1 MASFDAAYPYRLSVA
16 PMMGVTDKHWRHLAR
31 LLSRRTLLY
40 TEMVVDSAIVH
51 NSSDLDHTRFL
62 GHRADEHPLAVQLGG
77 NDPLLLKQ
85 ACELTVE
92 HLGDTCVEVNLNC
105 GCPSNVVATKHE
117 FGARLML
124 KPDRVRDIVH
134 QLDRVCSPRGV
145 PVSVKHR
152 LGTDLSGSDYDTTRK
167 FVESCRRG
175 GCRHFILHARS
186 AILAKGFSTQQN
198 RTVPPLDVSVAHK
211 LVRDLP
217 DCTFSLNG
225 QLKTLEDCARHLSE
239 YEGLPPVA

>member
-1 MASFDAAYPYRLSVA
+1 MATFTNEYPHKLSVA

-51 NSSDLDHTRFL
+51 NSDALDHTRFL

-145 PVSVKHR
+145 YQ
-152 LGTDLSGSDYDTTRK
+152 LQ
-167 FVESCRRG
+167 EST
-175 GCRHFILHARS
+175 IL
-186 AILAKGFSTQQN
+186 Q
-198 RTVPPLDVSVAHK
+198 
-211 LVRDLP
+211 
-217 DCTFSLNG
+217 
-225 QLKTLEDCARHLSE
+225 
-239 YEGLPPVA
+239 